1 MRRQQ
6 ERHQRYRYRQ
16 PRRFSALVREQEVR
30 RASPNRY
37 WVVMPGEH
45 GEYRV
50 HAADDAETAAAI
62 LHGNPPKG
70 GRRNDEA
77 ASAARPAG
85 PASER

>member
-1 MRRQQ
+1 MCDANKSATSATDIASLADFRRW
-6 ERHQRYRYRQ
+6 
-16 PRRFSALVREQEVR
+16 FEQEVR

-45 GEYRV
+45 GDYRV

-77 ASAARPAG
+77 ASAARPTG